1 MGLVQNLKKMLL
13 SMAEKVLIE
22 LFCHYIKQRAK
33 LTTKKQDN
41 YSLTT
46 CLQNPLTTE
55 TQHSTIVTSYQGTS
69 EKIIMNQKQMQKIC
83 QKQVDDI
90 IDRMHVL
97 CAEGRSNDAEALY
110 AEIRDWVV
118 QKRDLEVLSLD
129 YINDLMED
137 G

>member
-1 MGLVQNLKKMLL
+1 
-13 SMAEKVLIE
+13 
-22 LFCHYIKQRAK
+22 
-33 LTTKKQDN
+33 
-41 YSLTT
+41 
-46 CLQNPLTTE
+46 
-55 TQHSTIVTSYQGTS
+55 
-69 EKIIMNQKQMQKIC
+69 MNQKQMQKIC

-129 YINDLMED
+129 YINGLIED
-137 G
+137 